1 VCIDWLRAKA
11 EAVEGSAAARA
22 AGKQVRV
29 LRTSPEAATDLAAA
43 LSKRGIQQQQKKAQ
57 QQQEQEQQQAGG
69 RGAKKQR
76 TGVQAA
82 SAVAQEPLLA
92 PLLVRPVRVRVAKE
106 HPDFVY

>member
-76 TGVQAA
+76 TGALGVWRLRTCVCVFVCPDRAA
-82 SAVAQEPLLA
+82 S
-92 PLLVRPVRVRVAKE
+92 
-106 HPDFVY
+106 